1 MISFY
6 ISITAK
12 QLIITD
18 YTPEKIRKRFNY
30 GVELVNSIK
39 DKNSLDIVKSR
50 MLRTYRGYETVEL
63 FQKPKYVMS
72 PEHKHALLISKLGKP
87 RSEEV
92 RRKISESKKNQP
104 SNFKGKRHT
113 YETKRVISARMMGNQ
128 ANTDKI
134 WVYNPDTDEE
144 IMVNSRAD
152 IPPGFSEGRDY
163 YSVEPGLYEMNG
175 NKKHKKTSVY

>member
-6 ISITAK
+6 ISSTAK

-18 YTPEKIRKRFNY
+18 YTPEKVRKRFNY

-39 DKNSLDIVKSR
+39 DKSSLDIVKSR
-50 MLRTYRGYETVEL
+50 MLRTYRGYEIVEL

-92 RRKISESKKNQP
+92 RRKISETKKKQP
-104 SNFKGKRHT
+104 SNFKGKKHT
-113 YETKRVISARMMGNQ
+113 YETKRLMSARKIGNQ
-128 ANTDKI
+128 ANADKI
-134 WVYNPDTDEE
+134 WAYNPDTDEE
-144 IMVNSRAD
+144 IMVNTRAD

-163 YSVEPGLYEMNG
+163 YSVEPGLYEMHEN
-175 NKKHKKTSVY
+175 NKRLRSSNR